1 MEITVFA
8 PLTEKQKNFSEQPST
23 NSTKANASAEISQV
37 LFWDAPPV
45 SETQDTQVFMHFKG
59 GSWLNLGKA
68 CELKEGE
75 KALGRTAAVVLLVQ
89 GRRWALEQSSRLA
102 GSMAPWKAD
111 STDVLQLS
119 L

>member
-1 MEITVFA
+1 M
-8 PLTEKQKNFSEQPST
+8 
-23 NSTKANASAEISQV
+23 
-37 LFWDAPPV
+37 
-45 SETQDTQVFMHFKG
+45 FMHFKG

-75 KALGRTAAVVLLVQ
+75 KALGRTAAVALLVQ
-89 GRRWALEQSSRLA
+89 ACRWALEQSCRGA
-102 GSMAPWKAD
+102 GSVALWKAD